1 MKFSPF
7 IQLLRP
13 YHWIKNFVVWSAP
26 VFALH
31 LTLGALWQGSLA
43 FAAFS
48 FIASTFYI
56 INDLKDAPRDRLHPK
71 KQHRPLASGTVSK
84 AQAWWLAIFTGILG
98 LLLTVQLPLNA
109 QALMMSYVLLQIAYN
124 LRLKQEPILDLITLS
139 AGFVIRALVGAVAIG
154 VPVSKWFILCL
165 GLLAFF
171 LGIEKRKAERMS
183 LGAEGTTRVV
193 LAHYS
198 IEWLHRMEAII
209 SAAALMAYAL
219 WTIES
224 STMPYMLTT
233 IPFVLYSLFRYQYL
247 TEQGFGETP
256 EITLFADRGMRYAFI
271 AWLLLVLVFIA
282 IEKKAWP
289 FG

>member
-1 MKFSPF
+1 
-7 IQLLRP
+7 
-13 YHWIKNFVVWSAP
+13 VVWSAP

-31 LTLGALWQGSLA
+31 VTLDALWQGSLA

-48 FIASTFYI
+48 LIASTFYI

-71 KQHRPLASGTVSK
+71 KKHRPLASGMVSK
-84 AQAWWLAIFTGILG
+84 PQAWWLTLFTGALG
-98 LLLTVQLPLNA
+98 LLLTLQLPLNA
-109 QALMMSYVLLQIAYN
+109 QALIIGYILLQIAYN
-124 LRLKQEPILDLITLS
+124 FRLKQEPILDLIALS

-154 VPVSKWFILCL
+154 VSVSKWFILCL

-183 LGAEGTTRVV
+183 LGAEGATRTV

-219 WTIES
+219 WTIEA
-224 STMPYMLTT
+224 STTPYMLTT

-256 EITLFADRGMRYAFI
+256 EITLFSDSGLRYAFI
-271 AWLLLVLVFIA
+271 IWLLLVLAFLA
-282 IEKKAWP
+282 TEKKAWP